1 MQKTISRFKLLAA
14 LSICAPL
21 ASASLSTGPGGSG
34 VTVGQSGLISTLD
47 YSDTFTGTDAGGQPN
62 RPFVPAVQPAP
73 AYVVENTYGNSSQNF
88 HSPGLAAGVG
98 NFSFASDTNGLVNG
112 SPNYPGSSGA
122 GSDTGITQ
130 TGGNVDFGLLYGL
143 RSRYLVQV
151 DAVASGDRV
160 DITSGPAAEG
170 IFQANSLSIF
180 FRATGGV
187 SLFNGTTDTPVPG
200 YDTGLT
206 GGGSW
211 HNYAALFD
219 QNAKTV
225 ELFVDE
231 QSTGVI
237 DLNTVAGGLYGNFSN
252 GAVGAGEG
260 LAGGE
265 NRSWLDNFQV
275 GAPAD
280 VPEPGMIGVVGL
292 MGVGAL
298 LRRRPS
304 R

>member
-1 MQKTISRFKLLAA
+1 MKTAISRLKLLAA

-21 ASASLSTGPGGSG
+21 ASAALSTGPGGSG

-62 RPFVPAVQPAP
+62 RPFIAAVQPAP
-73 AYVVENTYGNSSQNF
+73 AYVVENTYGQPSQNF
-88 HSPGLAAGVG
+88 HSPGLGAGVG

-112 SPNYPGSSGA
+112 VPSYPGSSGA

-130 TGGNVDFGLLYGL
+130 TGGNVDFGLLYAL

-160 DITSGPAAEG
+160 DITTGPAAEG
-170 IFQANSLSIF
+170 IFQPNSLSIF

-187 SLFNGTTDTPVPG
+187 SLYNGTTDTPVAG
-200 YDTGLT
+200 YNTGLT
-206 GGGSW
+206 GGGAW

-237 DLNTVAGGLYGNFSN
+237 DLNSIAGGLYANFSN

-275 GAPAD
+275 GAPAG
-280 VPEPGMIGVVGL
+280 VPEPGMIGVLGL
-292 MGVGAL
+292 MGIGTL
-298 LRRRPS
+298 HRRRAS